1 MELTNH
7 LPTKKLWVSTRD
19 YILIVLATLLYS
31 VSFMGFILPHKV
43 VIGGVT
49 GLGTLVFFMT
59 GLPVWVTQYGINL
72 LLLGFAWKMV
82 GKQFVFKTIFGATCL
97 SAFFAITQPLITGY
111 FPNGFVQGEPFMSV
125 VIGGI
130 LSGIALGIIFI
141 HNGSTGGT
149 DIVAAIVARH
159 SSLSIGRTMMYVDF
173 CIISSSYF
181 LFHNLNT
188 VIYGFVILF
197 LTAFTLD
204 WMINAN
210 RQAVQ
215 FTIISNKW
223 MLIADAINKQAR
235 RGCTVLNGMGW
246 YSKHDLKMLIVVSR
260 IQESITIYR
269 IIQAIDPN
277 AFITRANV
285 NSVYGVGFDAMK
297 IKAKKTDTLAPHEK
311 PVSSTHRG
319 RE

>member
-1 MELTNH
+1 MELTN
-7 LPTKKLWVSTRD
+7 LQATKKLWVSTRD
-19 YILIVLATLLYS
+19 YILIVLGTLLYS

-49 GLGTLVFFMT
+49 GLGTLVFFLT

-97 SAFFAITQPLITGY
+97 SAFFAITQPLITHY
-111 FPNGFVQGEPFMSV
+111 FPDGFVQGEPFMSV

-130 LSGIALGIIFI
+130 LSGVALGIIFI

-159 SSLSIGRTMMYVDF
+159 SSLSIGRTMTYVDF
-173 CIISSSYF
+173 CIISSSYA

-215 FTIISNKW
+215 FTIISTKW
-223 MLIADAINKQAR
+223 MQIADAINKQAR

-269 IIQAIDPN
+269 IIQAIDPH

-285 NSVYGVGFDAMK
+285 NNVYGVGFDAMK
-297 IKAKKTDTLAPHEK
+297 IKAKSHAEHEK
-311 PVSSTHRG
+311 PVSSSHHG